1 MASLDKWLSIGL
13 QSQWLS
19 FWILFQSLKLQI
31 SRLLLARSSL
41 TFRQLQTVYS
51 LRMWHTVSFLSLL
64 YFLSMFT
71 YVQKYSSPRVDW
83 VPNLP
88 LRYAQTGGKRNVRK
102 SLRRRLEKTASQKHI
117 TTGFFIVCLY
127 LSSLFLKL
135 LMEGAFTISK
145 GKLFQLFTTRL
156 FWRKVFSTWDY
167 VF

>member
-71 YVQKYSSPRVDW
+71 KMLQPKSRLGPKSAPEISPDRRQTERTQVAQKT
-83 VPNLP
+83 
-88 LRYAQTGGKRNVRK
+88 LRKNSK
-102 SLRRRLEKTASQKHI
+102 SKAYNNRLFH
-117 TTGFFIVCLY
+117 
-127 LSSLFLKL
+127 SLFILIKL
-135 LMEGAFTISK
+135 IFKTVNGRRVHDI
-145 GKLFQLFTTRL
+145 
-156 FWRKVFSTWDY
+156 
-167 VF
+167 